1 MLDERGRD
9 IGEPVCDVVYLP
21 ATPEL
26 VAKTRAN
33 VERVLQNIY
42 TKINGYPTKVKVYWD
57 GVPEEDLPLLREYE
71 KSTGRNPATP
81 ARL

>member
-26 VAKTRAN
+26 VARTRAN

-42 TKINGYPTKVKVYWD
+42 T
-57 GVPEEDLPLLREYE
+57 
-71 KSTGRNPATP
+71 
-81 ARL
+81 